1 VSQGQS
7 KTTTIEI
14 NAPAARVFAIM
25 ADVERW
31 HEWTA
36 SITSVQR
43 LEPGPLRP
51 GARARI
57 RQPKFPPALWTVTAI
72 TDGHRFTWQS
82 VSPGLK
88 VVAHHVAEPISTG
101 TRATLT
107 VEFHGLLGGLWKAL
121 TGGITQRYIDL
132 EAAGLK
138 ARAEERVSPSTD
150 AG

>member
-1 VSQGQS
+1 MSQDRS
-7 KTTTIEI
+7 RTTHIDI
-14 NAPAARVFAIM
+14 DAPADRVFAIM

-31 HEWTA
+31 PEWTA

-57 RQPKFPPALWTVTAI
+57 RQPKLPPALWTVTELA
-72 TDGHRFTWQS
+72 DGRRFTWQS
-82 VSPGLK
+82 VAPGLR
-88 VVAHHVAEPISTG
+88 VVAHHVAEPVATG

-107 VEFHGLLGGLWKAL
+107 VEFHGLLGGLWRAL
-121 TGGITQRYIDL
+121 SGGITQRYIEL

-138 ARAEERVSPSTD
+138 ARAEGRI
-150 AG
+150 